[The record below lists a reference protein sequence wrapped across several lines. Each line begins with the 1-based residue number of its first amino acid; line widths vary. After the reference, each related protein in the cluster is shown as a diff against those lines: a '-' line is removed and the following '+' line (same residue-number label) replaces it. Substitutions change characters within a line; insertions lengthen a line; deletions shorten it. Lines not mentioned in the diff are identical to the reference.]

1 MAINPILKLGGV
13 FQAPPVA
20 PVRGL
25 ATQGPGAAAR
35 ATGTVPPIPL
45 SMRGVNIPAI
55 EVPTGLASL
64 TGGMQR
70 QNQAATATSDLVG
83 SMQDE
88 IEGTDNIDQLL
99 PKMLGAGIATKTAAL
114 EGTGYETGGALAD
127 SGEFGQQVMEAKTI
141 SDDGSPAPAA
151 TDTAGTVPGMP
162 VIPDNITKEQAKTIA
177 METMGLTG
185 EEDYEDANTA
195 LMMFGLGLM
204 ATPGPLGQAIGIAG
218 QKAMPQIL
226 QAQRAKRARRKDV
239 GVMAYN
245 IREKRRAERVSA
257 RAALA
262 KRLAG
267 NQKLSLDIMKE
278 INSASAKTLDSIP
291 EYLRGVVAME
301 MGNPS
306 YNNILGYVRSGNIGG
321 AFSGAQNA
329 TQLAIS
335 KLRRKGIIKEGELKG
350 FPDRGWQKFLEY
362 GPAGSANE
370 NMVRTSIVA
379 LNEVGGIDADPEG
392 RWKRG
397 GLGEKRAI
405 SSWGPKAGTD
415 QQSMLLTN
423 DGKGNI
429 VLIQNTGPD
438 AARKTGLA
446 IERTEAK
453 EIQGQEREVVGLVSK
468 ADQVLAEVGR
478 VRELG
483 LSAPTRPLG
492 KAAAVVSGY
501 LGAFGFEKASK
512 AVRDGFSGLYKNIT
526 KLSKD
531 DHGISR
537 KPEAGIW
544 LGNQQRTSRA
554 GVTGYLN
561 KLDVEGAKG
570 IIAAAEGDTTTQFRT
585 DDEKAAFLK
594 FAAAPAKVRALLYD
608 MAYTVARAA
617 EPGGRLTDRDVAN
630 ALMQLG
636 YNENGF
642 VSADIFR
649 EVLTQKV
656 NNEVDR
662 HSQLKRQLYL
672 SGLTPEERRKE
683 IANPKNSYNFPEQ
696 YGYIA
701 EKPPPAWLG
710 RPAAAPQQQAAPVVQ
725 EQTSQFPDFPNALV
739 SAPLQ
744 LGPNRTTTLAQFSP
758 EFSPHYFTKTGE
770 LKDEDSVLRDYGI
783 PEKGP
788 DGKTLQGG
796 ARLDEFEKLLMRK
809 YGYTKKKA
817 REELKRE
824 IGALTEI
831 MQNTKKLGL
840 APQLRDAS
848 KTYLQSW
855 QSP

>member
-1 MAINPILKLGGV
+1 VKV
-13 FQAPPVA
+13 
-20 PVRGL
+20 
-25 ATQGPGAAAR
+25 
-35 ATGTVPPIPL
+35 
-45 SMRGVNIPAI
+45 PAI
-55 EVPTGLASL
+55 KGPTGLAAL
-64 TGGMQR
+64 NMNTQR

-88 IEGTDNIDQLL
+88 IAGTKNIGELL
-99 PKMLGAGIATKTAAL
+99 PKMLGAGIATKNAAL
-114 EGTGYETGGALAD
+114 QGTGYEVGGVLAD

-141 SDDGSPAPAA
+141 SDDGSLAPAA

-204 ATPGPLGQAIGIAG
+204 ATPGPLGQAIGKAG
-218 QKAMPQIL
+218 LNVMPQIT
-226 QAQRAKRARRKDV
+226 QARKAQRARRKDV

-245 IREKRRAERVSA
+245 IREKNRAERVSA

-291 EYLRGVVAME
+291 EYLRGIVANRMKA
-301 MGNPS
+301 PDF
-306 YNNILGYVRSGNIGG
+306 NNILGYVTRGNIAG

-335 KLRRKGIIKEGELKG
+335 QLRREGVIKEGDLEG
-350 FPDRGWQKFLEY
+350 FPDRGWQVILDY
-362 GPAGSANE
+362 GPAGSAYE
-370 NMVRTSIVA
+370 NMVRRSIVA
-379 LNEVGGIDADPEG
+379 TKEVGTVDADPNG
-392 RWKRG
+392 AWTRG
-397 GLGEKRAI
+397 GVGEKRAI
-405 SSWGPKAGTD
+405 SPWGPKAGTD

-423 DGKGNI
+423 DGQGNI

-468 ADQVLAEVGR
+468 ADQVLAEVAR
-478 VRELG
+478 VGTLG
-483 LSAPTRPLG
+483 LSPPTRPLAKG
-492 KAAAVVSGY
+492 AAVVSEY
-501 LGAFGFEKASK
+501 LGAFGFDKASK
-512 AVRDGFSGLYKNIT
+512 AVRDAYSGLYKNIT

-531 DHGISR
+531 DHKISR

-544 LGNQQRTSRA
+544 LGNQQRISRA

-561 KLDVEGAKG
+561 GLTTKGAEG

-585 DDEKAAFLK
+585 EDEKAAFLK
-594 FAAAPAKVRALLYD
+594 FAAAPSKVKALLYD

-630 ALMQLG
+630 ALLQLG

-642 VSADIFR
+642 VSADIFK

-662 HSQLKRQLYL
+662 HSQLRRQLYL
-672 SGLTPEERRKE
+672 SGLTLEERKKE
-683 IANPKNSYNFPEQ
+683 IANPQHSYNFPEQ

-701 EKPPPAWLG
+701 KRPVPAWVR
-710 RPAAAPQQQAAPVVQ
+710 RPAAAPQQQAAAPQAGRQVAGVLSNLL
-725 EQTSQFPDFPNALV
+725 TS
-739 SAPLQ
+739 SPLQ
-744 LGPNRTTTLAQFSP
+744 LGQDQTTTLA
-758 EFSPHYFTKTGE
+758 EISPHLASSYFDDAGR
-770 LKDEDSVLRDYGI
+770 LRDEASVLRAYGV
-783 PEKGP
+783 PSVGP
-788 DGKTLQGG
+788 GNQKLSGRDAIEAFKQ
-796 ARLDEFEKLLMRK
+796 LLM
-809 YGYTKKKA
+809 KKHGFTEEKA
-817 REELKRE
+817 LNAAKQE
-824 IGALTEI
+824 IDALTEI
-831 MQNTKKLGL
+831 MRNTKKLDL
-840 APQLRDAS
+840 AGQLKQAAISFSPEQLR
-848 KTYLQSW
+848 
-855 QSP
+855 